1 VRLPLL
7 EEAVDERGI
16 AGLGFVV
23 ALQCV
28 LHVESGI
35 LPDVLDVDGG
45 FGGYGGTGSFC
56 SENVGAETRRGMVGA
71 PL

>member
-1 VRLPLL
+1 LL

-16 AGLGFVV
+16 ARLGFVV
-23 ALQCV
+23 TFQCV
-28 LHVESGI
+28 LRIKSGV

-45 FGGYGGTGSFC
+45 FGGYGGTLSLC